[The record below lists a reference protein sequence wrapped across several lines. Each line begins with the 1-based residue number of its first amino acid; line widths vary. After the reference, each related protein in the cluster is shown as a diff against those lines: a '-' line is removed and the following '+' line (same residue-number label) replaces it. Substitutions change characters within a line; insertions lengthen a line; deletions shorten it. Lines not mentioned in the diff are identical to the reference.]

1 MIILELSHPIV
12 WLVRHVCSDKAEFSF
27 LQRKTAFW
35 CSFNC
40 VPLLEICLVNFYIW
54 LGLNPFFIVIRVLV
68 TFSVSFPFCKAQNFP
83 LNGNTDQTLLPGQ
96 TPVLQDWNMREL
108 SWHCLPPNCGG
119 GLVQLRTRLCN
130 PPPQVTLQLSHA
142 PQDDQPPSTT
152 IVSEVNMINKLN
164 ML

>member
-1 MIILELSHPIV
+1 MIRLFFRNFEIFIQIEG
-12 WLVRHVCSDKAEFSF
+12 
-27 LQRKTAFW
+27 RKKYEKNLKQT
-35 CSFNC
+35 
-40 VPLLEICLVNFYIW
+40 LLEIHFYIW
-54 LGLNPFFIVIRVLV
+54 LGLNPFLIVIRVLII
-68 TFSVSFPFCKAQNFP
+68 FSVSFPFCKAQNFP
-83 LNGNTDQTLLPGQ
+83 LNGNTNPTQLPEQ

-108 SWHCLPPNCGG
+108 SWHCLPPPCGG

-142 PQDDQPPSTT
+142 PQDGKPPSTT